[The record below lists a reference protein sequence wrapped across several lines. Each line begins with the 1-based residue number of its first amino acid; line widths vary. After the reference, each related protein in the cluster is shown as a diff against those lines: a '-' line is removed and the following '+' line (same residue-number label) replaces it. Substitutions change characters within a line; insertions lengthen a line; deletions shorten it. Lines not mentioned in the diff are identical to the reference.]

1 MAGYSGHDMT
11 KTPAGKLHRLEK
23 REPRE
28 AAHVAEMIDILRRK
42 MERDYGAGHTRRDA
56 HPKATGVLR
65 GKFVVEADLPI
76 ELQVGLFATPHSH
89 DCWVRTSNS
98 SGKPQSDAIPDAH
111 GIAIKL
117 LEHHSKAA
125 GGEKALGQ
133 DFVLLD
139 SPVMPLGTVAMF
151 RDAVYYTIESTPV
164 LLAAKF
170 AITGHAGALL
180 GLLGLRNTPSSP
192 LDVRY
197 WSTTPYRFGD
207 DHVVKYSLVPSSI
220 YTSPKPHKPGDDY
233 LGEAMQVHLD
243 GHEASFDFC
252 VQLRRAGMLVEDAS
266 VRWDER
272 QSPFR
277 KVATLHI
284 PRQVFRTAKRQ
295 LMGEELAFSPGH
307 ALPDH
312 APLGGLNRARIKIYT
327 ALSKFRHKR
336 DRRTSFE

>member
-1 MAGYSGHDMT
+1 MA
-11 KTPAGKLHRLEK
+11 KPPASKLHPLET
-23 REPRE
+23 RGPRE
-28 AAHVAEMIDILRRK
+28 AAQIAEMIDILRRK
-42 MERDYGAGHTRRDA
+42 MERDYGVGHTRRDA
-56 HPKATGVLR
+56 HPKSTGVLR
-65 GKFVVEADLPI
+65 ARFVVEADLPI

-89 DCWVRTSNS
+89 ECWVRTSNS

-117 LEHHSKAA
+117 LEHRSRAE
-125 GGEKALGQ
+125 GGEKSLGQ

-151 RDAVYYTIESTPV
+151 RDAVYYTIESTPI

-170 AITGHAGALL
+170 AITGHAGALI

-197 WSTTPYRFGD
+197 WSTTPYRFGAD
-207 DHVVKYSLVPSSI
+207 QVVKYSLIPTSV
-220 YTSPKPHKPGDDY
+220 YTSPKPHNPGEDY

-243 GHEASFDFC
+243 GHDASFDFC
-252 VQLRRAGMLVEDAS
+252 VQVRRGAMPVEDAS

-277 KVATLHI
+277 KVATLYI

-295 LMGEELAFSPGH
+295 LMGEELAFSPGN
-307 ALPDH
+307 ALSGH
-312 APLGGLNRARIKIYT
+312 APLGGLNRARIKVYN
-327 ALSKFRHKR
+327 ALAKFRHKR
-336 DRRTSFE
+336 DKRASFE